1 MADSTNRRVREA
13 VKYVNVAELSA
24 EEQGYFKAKATQYA
38 AERRDGGN
46 QHTWPMFVQVPG
58 GNLIRTREG

>member
-1 MADSTNRRVREA
+1 MANSTNRSVREA
-13 VKYVNVAELSA
+13 VMSVNVAEMSA

-46 QHTWPMFVQVPG
+46 QHTWPMFVQGPEG
-58 GNLIRTREG
+58 KLIRTREG